1 MIYITANLYTKISE
15 AIESK
20 LKTYLKFTT
29 ITLAYGKA
37 SQAGLAISKTI
48 LLNKKSL
55 FEFIYDELDEEA
67 DAAAA
72 AAAHPAIAACS

>member
-37 SQAGLAISKTI
+37 SQAGLVISKI
-48 LLNKKSL
+48 VLLNKK
-55 FEFIYDELDEEA
+55 I
-67 DAAAA
+67 
-72 AAAHPAIAACS
+72 AI